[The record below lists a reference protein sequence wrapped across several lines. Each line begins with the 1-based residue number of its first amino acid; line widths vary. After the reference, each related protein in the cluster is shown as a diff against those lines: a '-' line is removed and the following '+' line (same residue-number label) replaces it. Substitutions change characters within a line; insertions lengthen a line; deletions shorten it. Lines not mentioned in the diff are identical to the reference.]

1 MTTMNP
7 VLRFAITQD
16 PTRDN
21 LLTDFG
27 KQTLTDRYLLPG
39 ETFQGLFA
47 RVACAYADNQE
58 HAQRLYDAISRLWF
72 MPSTPVLSNGGTS
85 RGLPISCHLNE
96 VQDTMPGIA
105 EIWNDN
111 VWLASKGGGIGT
123 YWGNVR
129 GVGEKVG
136 LVGETSGIM
145 PFLKVMDSQTL
156 AVAQGNL
163 RRGSAAV
170 YLPIDHPE
178 IEEFIEMRRPTGGD
192 PNRKCLNLFNAVVI
206 PDAFMEAVKA
216 DKPWE
221 LRSPKTGE
229 VTQTVGAR
237 SLWIRLLTARLE
249 TGAPYLLFIDTVNKY
264 IPDHHKKLGLN
275 VKTSNLCNEIT
286 LPTGIDHLGNARSA
300 VCCLSSLNLDT
311 YMEWKND
318 PNLIEDVL
326 RFLDNVLQDF
336 IDRAPPTMAKS
347 IYSATRERS
356 VGLGVMGFH
365 SFLQS
370 MNVPFESVVAKSWNR
385 TIFTKIKSDADVA
398 NVKLAEEKGPCPD
411 AAEVGVMKR
420 FSNMFAVAP
429 TASISIICGGASP
442 GIEPSVAN
450 VFAHKT
456 LGGTFTVRNVHL
468 KALLAK
474 YGRDDQE
481 TWTDIM
487 VNKGSVQ
494 HLDFLDTHEKDVF
507 KTAIE
512 LDQRWVIDHAAD
524 RVPFICQSQ
533 SVNIFLPAD
542 VSKKDLNAIHMRA
555 FDKGMKG
562 LYYCRSMSIQRA
574 ETVSK
579 KIAATAQPVQIEGN
593 DECLACQ

>member
-1 MTTMNP
+1 
-7 VLRFAITQD
+7 
-16 PTRDN
+16 
-21 LLTDFG
+21 
-27 KQTLTDRYLLPG
+27 
-39 ETFQGLFA
+39 
-47 RVACAYADNQE
+47 
-58 HAQRLYDAISRLWF
+58 
-72 MPSTPVLSNGGTS
+72 
-85 RGLPISCHLNE
+85 
-96 VQDTMPGIA
+96 
-105 EIWNDN
+105 
-111 VWLASKGGGIGT
+111 
-123 YWGNVR
+123 
-129 GVGEKVG
+129 
-136 LVGETSGIM
+136 
-145 PFLKVMDSQTL
+145 
-156 AVAQGNL
+156 
-163 RRGSAAV
+163 
-170 YLPIDHPE
+170 
-178 IEEFIEMRRPTGGD
+178 
-192 PNRKCLNLFNAVVI
+192 
-206 PDAFMEAVKA
+206 
-216 DKPWE
+216 
-221 LRSPKTGE
+221 
-229 VTQTVGAR
+229 
-237 SLWIRLLTARLE
+237 
-249 TGAPYLLFIDTVNKY
+249 
-264 IPDHHKKLGLN
+264 
-275 VKTSNLCNEIT
+275 
-286 LPTGIDHLGNARSA
+286 
-300 VCCLSSLNLDT
+300 
-311 YMEWKND
+311 MEWKND